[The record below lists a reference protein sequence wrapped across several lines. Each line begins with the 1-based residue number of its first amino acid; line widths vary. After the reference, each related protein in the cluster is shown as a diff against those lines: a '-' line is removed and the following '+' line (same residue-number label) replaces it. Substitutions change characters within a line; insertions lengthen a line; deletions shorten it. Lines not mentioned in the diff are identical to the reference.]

1 MNAPAKAPA
10 IGNNRLPL
18 ITADQLARDFAHIEK
33 FVAELEATA
42 KDIAPVV
49 EDDEDLA
56 IVNALVPKLRA
67 GAKRCDEVR
76 ETEKRPYLEAGNA
89 VQAAFKAWETRL
101 LTLKSDLE
109 NRGGRYLKK
118 KADAERIAREEE
130 ARKAREEE
138 ARQRAAAEAAEAA
151 AQRARQAAEKAEAD
165 RAKAAAMGDAGG
177 IAKAAL
183 AKAAADVGT
192 AAATARAQAE
202 QKAASE
208 AATQTAVMEKAATA
222 KTADLARTHT
232 AGGTSTLLEAYEPK
246 VDDFQ
251 KVDLLAI
258 RAFIRSD
265 EIMLALRAYA
275 RANKDELKAG
285 RAKIDGVNFVLTSK
299 GSFR

>member
-10 IGNNRLPL
+10 IGDNRPAL
-18 ITADQLARDFAHIEK
+18 ITADQLAKDFPHIEA
-33 FVAELEATA
+33 FVAGLEAKA
-42 KDIAPVV
+42 KDVPPAI

-56 IVNALVPKLRA
+56 LVNEIVPKLRA

-76 ETEKRPYLEAGNA
+76 DENKRPYLEAGNV
-89 VQAAFKAWETRL
+89 VQAFFKSLEQRL
-101 LTLKSDLE
+101 TTLKTDLE
-109 NRGGRYLKK
+109 SRGGRYLKK

-138 ARQRAAAEAAEAA
+138 ARQRAAAEAAEAQA
-151 AQRARQAAEKAEAD
+151 RRAREAAEKAEAE
-165 RAKAAAMGDAGG
+165 RAKAAATGDAMA
-177 IAKAAL
+177 IANAAM

-275 RANKDELKAG
+275 RANKDELKAD
-285 RAKIDGVNFVLTSK
+285 RAGIDGVTFVLTSK